1 MAIGSISFQSNI
13 SIILITI
20 IIILICIYF
29 YLDSRKMKLQIENLE
44 KNNEMFIKD
53 IEQINMGLHQIFNIN
68 KKPLVSQEKNEKN
81 EKNENISTKTSDGS
95 STKIIEGNGVVEEVL
110 KKNTEDIVS
119 DKKDINQ
126 NNDLFFNIDSTKI
139 DDKKDNI
146 IYEDNDIID
155 NILEE
160 NNNDDDL
167 EDEIDDVYDN
177 NSDDEDEIVELE
189 NDINLDDTINL
200 DDNDIIT
207 DEIVLGDNHSDEL
220 QKYLDM
226 SVKDLKEKCVELGLK
241 HSGNK
246 HTLAQRIVDKLG

>member
-1 MAIGSISFQSNI
+1 MTIGSISFQSNI

-29 YLDSRKMKLQIENLE
+29 YLDSRKMKLQIETLE

-53 IEQINMGLHQIFNIN
+53 IEQINIGLHQIFNM
-68 KKPLVSQEKNEKN
+68 KKHSESMEGKDN
-81 EKNENISTKTSDGS
+81 NISTKISHTSSG
-95 STKIIEGNGVVEEVL
+95 KIIEGNGDVTEVKNDL
-110 KKNTEDIVS
+110 KDIVP
-119 DKKDINQ
+119 DKKEINQ
-126 NNDLFFNIDSTKI
+126 NNDFLNINSNNI
-139 DDKKDNI
+139 DDKKDDI
-146 IYEDNDIID
+146 IDENNDIID

-160 NNNDDDL
+160 NEHDL
-167 EDEIDDVYDN
+167 EDEIDDDSDDDSDDDN
-177 NSDDEDEIVELE
+177 NDNDSDSEIVDLE
-189 NDINLDDTINL
+189 NDIKLDDTINMEGV
-200 DDNDIIT
+200 DDLIAGD
-207 DEIVLGDNHSDEL
+207 IVLGGNHSDEL